1 MRRVLVA
8 LVLVMI
14 SLTACG
20 GGGDTT
26 VTPPPSST
34 VAESTGNSQVD
45 AVISQWRSDAP
56 AKMKAEAI
64 KPETIE
70 EHVYMSTASL
80 GDVRKHFDALAN
92 NGWAPVTRLNS
103 SSAESVVVL
112 GFEHGNTS
120 LVVGAIDMQKF
131 GGSGTAVYT
140 LKGSK

>member
-1 MRRVLVA
+1 
-8 LVLVMI
+8 MI

-20 GGGDTT
+20 GGGNTT
-26 VTPPPSST
+26 VDPPPSST
-34 VAESTGNSQVD
+34 AAESTGITQVD

-56 AKMKAEAI
+56 AKMKAEAV

-70 EHVYMSTASL
+70 EHVYTSTASL
-80 GDVRKHFDALAN
+80 NDVRKHFDALVS
-92 NGWAPVTRLNS
+92 NGWVPVTRLNTS
-103 SSAESVVVL
+103 SGDGLVVL

-131 GGSGTAVYT
+131 GSSGTAVYT